1 MLKLT
6 IFVLFLICFINSQS
20 ISDMQGTWRGIKS
33 DGRRVNMTLDAK
45 GKGFFSMVVPNDY
58 EATLTI
64 NGGLYSILLVYTY
77 NWNHGIVAKFDN
89 KTSFSGV
96 YIHYGS
102 LRNPYSTIQMNK
114 V

>member
-6 IFVLFLICFINSQS
+6 IFVLFLICFTNSQS

-33 DGRRVNMTLDAK
+33 DGKRVNMTLEAN
-45 GKGFFSMVVPNDY
+45 GKGFFSLDVPNDF

-64 NGGLYSILLVYTY
+64 NGGLYSILLVPGY
-77 NWNHGIVAKFDN
+77 NWNNGIVAKLNN

-102 LRNPYSTIQMNK
+102 LRNPYSTIKMNK

>member
-1 MLKLT
+1 
-6 IFVLFLICFINSQS
+6 
-20 ISDMQGTWRGIKS
+20 MQGTWRGIKS
-33 DGRRVNMTLDAK
+33 DGKRVNMTLEAN
-45 GKGFFSMVVPNDY
+45 GKGFFSLDVPNDF

-64 NGGLYSILLVYTY
+64 NGGLYSILLVPGY
-77 NWNHGIVAKFDN
+77 NWNNGIVAKLNN